1 MLARRS
7 VLLGLTAA
15 TAFRTGSAAAAGV
28 PPNGRIAFRVT
39 RSGDDIGS
47 HVLSFGRDGN
57 DLTVNV
63 AIDLKITIALI
74 PVYRYT
80 HRIAERWR
88 DERLVALDT
97 TTDDDGEKM
106 ACRGVAAAD
115 GFKVEGTAGAR
126 VFPADILATS
136 WWNPATVR
144 RDLVMHTHDG
154 RPLKIGVAPAGQEPV
169 PTAAGPVAATH
180 YTISGEQPLELW
192 YGADQVL
199 ARIRF
204 AAKRDKSIIDYVRQ

>member
-7 VLLGLTAA
+7 VLAGLTA
-15 TAFRTGSAAAAGV
+15 TAFVRPAAAALIV
-28 PPNGRIAFRVT
+28 PPQGAIAFKVT

-47 HVLSFGRDGN
+47 HVLRFGRDGN

-88 DERLVALDT
+88 DARLVGLDA

-106 ACRGVAAAD
+106 FCRGSTTAD
-115 GFKVEGTAGAR
+115 SFKVEGSAGVR
-126 VFPADILATS
+126 DYPPDILATS
-136 WWNPATVR
+136 WWNPDTVK
-144 RDLVMHTHDG
+144 RDLLVHSHDG
-154 RPLKIGVAPAGQEPV
+154 RQLRIGVSAAGKEQV
-169 PTAAGPVAATH
+169 ATAAGALEASH
-180 YTISGEQPLELW
+180 YMVTGEQPLELW

-199 ARIRF
+199 TRIRF
-204 AAKRDKSIIDYVRQ
+204 AAKRDKSVIDYIRQ